1 MSDDATSLQDIMM
14 ILMILMM
21 TSRTEQC
28 CSTSDTKCGKFFR
41 TLRMVSES
49 LESDARSVSVMVRND
64 GSVGLLMALPM
75 MMSLLVLRQPTLS
88 PSKLPTQA
96 RNVASI
102 SSSLSPRW
110 REWGTKG
117 VWSPERERQRE
128 QVVRARQRQS
138 TNE

>member
-21 TSRTEQC
+21 TSRTEQ
-28 CSTSDTKCGKFFR
+28 
-41 TLRMVSES
+41 
-49 LESDARSVSVMVRND
+49 
-64 GSVGLLMALPM
+64 
-75 MMSLLVLRQPTLS
+75 LRQPTLS